1 MKEMEEIKERSFY
14 NKEDFKKRSREKEQV
29 LARQLQNEINKNL

>member
-1 MKEMEEIKERSFY
+1 MLEHEF
-14 NKEDFKKRSREKEQV
+14 EDFKKRSREKEQV